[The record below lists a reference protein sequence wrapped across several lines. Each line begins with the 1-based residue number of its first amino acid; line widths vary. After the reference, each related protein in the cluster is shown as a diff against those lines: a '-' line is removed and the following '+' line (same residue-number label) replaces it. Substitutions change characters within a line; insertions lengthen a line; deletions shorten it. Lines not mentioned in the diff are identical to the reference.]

1 MSGEKWVLIVD
12 DAAFMRSM
20 LKKVIAGEN
29 GFRVLEAPDGAQA
42 LKLYQEYRPGLVLL
56 DISMPGMN
64 GIEVLKELKKRDP
77 MAFVIMCSAIGQES
91 MIREALK
98 RLS

>member
-64 GIEVLKELKKRDP
+64 CLLYTSPSPRD
-77 MAFVIMCSAIGQES
+77 
-91 MIREALK
+91 
-98 RLS
+98 